1 MLCLYGLNNLPNRNP
16 MAQPRAFDNEAMA
29 VAVVL
34 CSGANH
40 SADIAGGAPMD
51 TGPAKPFRN

>member
-1 MLCLYGLNNLPNRNP
+1 
-16 MAQPRAFDNEAMA
+16 MAQPRAFDKEAMA

-40 SADIAGGAPMD
+40 SADIAGGAPME
-51 TGPAKPFRN
+51 TGPANPFRN

>member
-1 MLCLYGLNNLPNRNP
+1 MLYLYELNFLPSKNP

-40 SADIAGGAPMD
+40 SADIAGGAPME
-51 TGPAKPFRN
+51 TGPANPFRN